1 MIHQKYVDDYIQAYK
16 AGKIKLNKERVML
29 VEYLEKNVLNNDNLY
44 FDNEKIEDYIK
55 FTEKWFFPTVM
66 YQRFLAAFVFLYDK
80 ATNDVYYDEFLWI
93 VGRGAGKNGTIS
105 SLGAFLI
112 SRLNGING
120 YNGSIVANSE
130 DQAKTSINEIYNIV
144 RSNDALAGEFNAN
157 KSQIESK
164 VTHSIVTYQTS
175 NGKTKD
181 GLRDGFDVF
190 DEIHMYEDDSGVSV
204 YESGLGKVRESRQF
218 EIGSDGYVRDGYLDE
233 KKEIA
238 LQVMRGDLP
247 PDTMFPFWCK
257 LDSEEEVNDESMWEK
272 ANPMLSQ
279 PLTGYGKTLFRKIK
293 KQYLKMQSQ
302 PSMREE
308 FLTKRMDLPLKDPEK
323 SVAPYEQIKATNKP
337 IPFDKLEGREAI
349 GSLDFASM
357 RDFAACGL
365 TFKLDEQVY
374 FVSHQFARKQFV
386 DKYYGY
392 STNPADRPRNA
403 APIGE
408 WKEKGLLTVVNA
420 STIDPREVVGWF
432 SKMREKYL
440 INKIVVDN
448 FRADLVRKFL
458 EEADFEVDVIK
469 NPTAIDGLLAPRI
482 EDGFASNKFIWGDNP
497 LLRWNTQNVLV
508 TIDSRGNKK
517 YGKKEERRRKT
528 DGFKAFEYGQYRV
541 DDLSD
546 VDPGESLEFLNG
558 LDF

>member
-1 MIHQKYVDDYIQAYK
+1 MIHQKYVDEYISAYK
-16 AGKIKLNKERVML
+16 AGKIKLNHERVML
-29 VEYLEKNVLNNDNLY
+29 LNYLEKFVLSNDQLFFNE
-44 FDNEKIEDYIK
+44 EKIDDYIK

-66 YQRFLAAFVFLYDK
+66 YQRFLAAFVFLYDST
-80 ATNDVYYDEFLWI
+80 TNDVYYDEHFWV

-105 SLGAFLI
+105 SLAAYLV
-112 SRLNGING
+112 SPLNNING

-130 DQAKTSINEIYNIV
+130 DQAKTSITEIYNV
-144 RSNDALAGEFNAN
+144 VQANSLLSGAFKAN

-164 VTHSIVTYQTS
+164 GTHSVVTYQTS

-190 DEIHMYEDDSGVSV
+190 DEIHMYPDDSGVAV
-204 YESGLGKVRESRQF
+204 YESGLGKVPESRQF
-218 EIGSDGYVRDGYLDE
+218 EIGSDGYVRDGYLDQ

-238 LQVMRGDLP
+238 LQTMRGELP

-257 LDSEEEVNDESMWEK
+257 LDDESEVDNEAMWEK
-272 ANPMLSQ
+272 ANPMLSK
-279 PLTGYGKTLFRKIK
+279 PLSGYGKTLFRKIR

-323 SVAPYEQIKATNKP
+323 SVAPYEQVKATNRP
-337 IPFDKLEGREAI
+337 LPYDKLAGREAI

-365 TFKLDEQVY
+365 TFKIDGQVY
-374 FVSHQFARKQFV
+374 FISHQFARKQFV

-392 STNPADRPRNA
+392 SANPADRPHNVP
-403 APIGE
+403 PISDWE
-408 WKEKGLLTVVNA
+408 DQGLLTIVNSA
-420 STIDPREVVGWF
+420 TIDPRVVVNWF
-432 SKMREKYL
+432 TDMRVKYL
-440 INKIVVDN
+440 IEKVVLDN
-448 FRADLVRKFL
+448 FRADLLRKFF
-458 EEADFEVDVIK
+458 EDADFEVDVIK

-482 EDGFASNKFIWGDNP
+482 EDGFAAKKFVWGNNP

-508 TIDSRGNKK
+508 TVDARGNKK

-528 DGFKAFEYGQYRV
+528 DGFKAFEYGQFRV
-541 DDLSD
+541 SEIED
-546 VDPGESLEFLNG
+546 VDPDESLDLLNG
-558 LDF
+558 LNF